1 MRNTKK
7 AISILLTLLM
17 VVGMMSTFAFA
28 QTVSVTGSDTGDATI
43 TINNA
48 SKGETYSIYK
58 IFNAKITGTT
68 GGAITYQKLNDSQ
81 VLPNGFEI
89 NGAGNIEAGTT
100 VTDATVGDILKSY
113 VKAENMTPVASVEST
128 GSTLEFTGLSY
139 GYYYITSTQGAAVTV
154 TSTNKNATVND
165 KNGTTPGGDKYK
177 KTVAAGEENV
187 YIGQTVH
194 YTVTYP
200 TTNYIGNG
208 ASAKKVTKYQVSDN
222 LPNFLSNVKLTSVK
236 LYPAK
241 DKNNKKYG
249 SDGYTATG
257 SAIFTSDELTNLNF
271 GNSDGKTGT
280 FDITWV
286 DANGDSK
293 YTNGSIIVI
302 EYEAVVTDK
311 IAIAGA
317 TGGKNEVTI
326 TPYAGAES
334 GLAETNE
341 ITIKSYALAIKK
353 VDEKGNALT
362 GATFHLPKY
371 KLVKSTTESVA
382 NGMNVYYVDGLAE
395 GGTDFEV
402 GANGIVLIK
411 GIKAASDVEITEKVA
426 PSGYNKLPGEIKVP
440 VSLLTTTTTTVTIY
454 KDAIGNVVNT
464 ERESTT
470 HEEETLLS
478 NVGAS
483 AYVVV
488 NTTGSQLPS
497 TGGIG
502 TTIFYLIGAIL
513 VIGAGVVFVT
523 RRRMHSDK

>member
-302 EYEAVVTDK
+302 E
-311 IAIAGA
+311 
-317 TGGKNEVTI
+317 
-326 TPYAGAES
+326 S

-454 KDAIGNVVNT
+454 KDAKGNVVNT

>member
-28 QTVSVTGSDTGDATI
+28 QTVSITGSDTGDATI

-58 IFNAKITGTT
+58 IFNARITGTT

-81 VLPNGFEI
+81 VLPTGFNI
-89 NGAGNIEAGTT
+89 NGAGNIEAETT
-100 VTDATVGDILKSY
+100 VTDTTVGDILKAY
-113 VKAENMTPVASVEST
+113 VKKEKMTPVASVEST

-194 YTVTYP
+194 YTVQYP
-200 TTNYIGNG
+200 TTNYVGTG
-208 ASAKKVTKYQVSDN
+208 TSAKKVTKYVVADN
-222 LPNFLSNVKLTSVK
+222 LPEFLSNVNLTHVK
-236 LYPAK
+236 LYPPK
-241 DKNNKKYG
+241 DEDGNKYG
-249 SDGYTATG
+249 VTGYNATG
-257 SAIFTSDELTNLNF
+257 IELFTDTERAGLNF
-271 GNSDGKTGT
+271 GNAVGQNKS
-280 FDITWV
+280 FDIDWV
-286 DANGDSK
+286 DANGNSK
-293 YTNGSIIVI
+293 YTNGSVIVI
-302 EYEAVVTDK
+302 EYEAVVNDK

-317 TGGKNEVTI
+317 AGGTNEVTV
-326 TPYAGAES
+326 TPYTTEGQGTS
-334 GLAETNE
+334 ETKD

-353 VDEKGNALT
+353 VSENGNALT

-371 KLVKSTTESVA
+371 KLVKSTTESA
-382 NGMNVYYVDGLAE
+382 ADGMNVYYVDGLAE

-454 KDAIGNVVNT
+454 KDAKGNVVNT
-464 ERESTT
+464 EKESTS

-488 NTTGSQLPS
+488 NTTGSQLPE